1 MQKGPGYLHLIWWG
15 LSFNITWLF
24 MSILVGF
31 SSDLLKAALRPEFSK
46 ENKGKKQSETNKK
59 KEKEKDR

>member
-15 LSFNITWLF
+15 LSFNITWIF
-24 MSILVGF
+24 MSMLIGF
-31 SSDLLKAALRPEFSK
+31 SSDLLKAALRPGVSK